1 MSNSADEQFL
11 LAMNKHKGIIY
22 KVVNSYCQ
30 NKEDRPDLAQEILTT
45 LWLSMDKYDD
55 EYKFST
61 WMYRIALNV
70 AISYFR
76 KNKTRQD
83 KVHEGRENL
92 ITIDELTADE
102 DNSEDRVLLYQFIGE
117 LDSLNKAIILLYLEN
132 ESHDSIANNLGISKT
147 NVATRVN
154 RVKLQ
159 LAKKFNN

>member
-1 MSNSADEQFL
+1 
-11 LAMNKHKGIIY
+11 
-22 KVVNSYCQ
+22 
-30 NKEDRPDLAQEILTT
+30 
-45 LWLSMDKYDD
+45 
-55 EYKFST
+55 
-61 WMYRIALNV
+61 MYRIALNV